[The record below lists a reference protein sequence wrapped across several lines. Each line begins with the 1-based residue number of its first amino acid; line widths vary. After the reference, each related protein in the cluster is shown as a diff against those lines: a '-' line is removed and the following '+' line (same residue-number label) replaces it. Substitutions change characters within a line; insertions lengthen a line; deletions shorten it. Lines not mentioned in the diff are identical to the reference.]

1 MSLSKEAIEEFK
13 EIYRQEFGEEI
24 SDQTALE
31 LTLNLLNLFRVIYK
45 PITKKEFEEFKNPKF
60 LQDLNSEV

>member
-24 SDQTALE
+24 SDQKALE
-31 LTLNLLNLFRVIYK
+31 LALNLLNLFKVIYK
-45 PITKKEFEEFKNPKF
+45 PITKKEFEEFGNQS
-60 LQDLNSEV
+60 LRSSNNNL